1 MDNTKESLNH
11 KVEYK
16 IFDENFKEV
25 NISICKDFYGVVKY
39 SLNRKIDID
48 IDEIR
53 EYKRANANLFNIT
66 DEFFTELCKVYH
78 ELDYDVILE
87 DRIKDL

>member
-1 MDNTKESLNH
+1 MDHTTESINH

-16 IFDENFKEV
+16 IFDENYAEV
-25 NISICKDFYGVVKY
+25 NISICNNFYGVVKY
-39 SLNRKIDID
+39 SLNRKIGID

-66 DEFFTELCKVYH
+66 DEFFETLQS
-78 ELDYDVILE
+78 IS
-87 DRIKDL
+87 